1 MNGNFKDTRLIEAFD
16 HIDPKYIAEVGESLK
31 LRSVYT
37 KEGEQ
42 PKNKLHI
49 NIKQIT
55 ALAACVLLL
64 VFAMPLFGYVANV
77 IGSFAAG
84 TAGTDT
90 QIPNTSVIEESE
102 SVTEREE
109 TTAEPSEMEKK
120 YSVYGKE
127 ETGTNGEKTFYL
139 YTEDQHRDI
148 YESRYLKERTLSYE
162 DVVYII
168 NDSIRLY
175 FEYDKIIFAE
185 RAQMSGG
192 VYEVMS
198 IYWVEEFNTGN
209 NVLERTSYVTPYHG
223 DFSEL
228 SDGTVDDPTSAEY
241 MYRKMLLEIY
251 AIIHCR
257 LDQHNDVR
265 TWSFGNPSQGI
276 PKAPYKGIVLD
287 VPVIQDHPK
296 REYSD
301 AIINATNA
309 LRTGEVPTNEYPVV
323 VLPLPKLLGEDYI
336 TVVRDGTSERLF
348 PTKELI
354 DLKPIK

>member
-1 MNGNFKDTRLIEAFD
+1 MNDMRDTRILEAFEY
-16 HIDPKYIAEVGESLK
+16 IDPKYINEVGAGLK

-37 KEGEQ
+37 TEENTKTTFRTH
-42 PKNKLHI
+42 L
-49 NIKQIT
+49 KQLAT
-55 ALAACVLLL
+55 LAACVLLL
-64 VFAMPLFGYVANV
+64 VFAMPLFGYVAKV

-127 ETGTNGEKTFYL
+127 ETGTNGEKIFYL
-139 YTEDQHRDI
+139 YTEDQHREI

-185 RAQMSGG
+185 QAQMSDG

-198 IYWVEEFNTGN
+198 IPWVEEFNTGN
-209 NVLERTSYVTPYHG
+209 NVIERRSYVTPYHG

-228 SDGTVDDPTSAEY
+228 SDGAADDPTSAEY

-257 LDQHNDVR
+257 LDQHNDVL
-265 TWSFGNPSQGI
+265 TWSFGYPSQGI
-276 PKAPYKGIVLD
+276 PKTPYKGIVLD
-287 VPVIQDHPK
+287 TPVIQDHPK
-296 REYSD
+296 REYSE

-309 LRTGEVPTNEYPVV
+309 LRTGDVPTNEYPVV
-323 VLPLPKLLGEDYI
+323 VLPLPELLGEDYI
-336 TVVRDGTSERLF
+336 TAVLNGTSERLF